1 MRHVLSVLSKEKVQ
15 SNCTKCAI
23 PVMAI
28 GLKAVQ
34 ILITDREKAKRAFQ
48 ETGENLVQIAK
59 ERHCSKLEYVCA
71 VVEAMERNLASM
83 QTHQKSVKNVV
94 RTTTP
99 LKLVAKDGKEESGT
113 SSRSRRRGKKRSRS
127 KAVSRNNT
135 PSQESQ
141 EPSEESN

>member
-23 PVMAI
+23 PVMVV

-34 ILITDREKAKRAFQ
+34 ILITDREKAKGAFQ

-83 QTHQKSVKNVV
+83 QTHQKSVKNV
-94 RTTTP
+94 
-99 LKLVAKDGKEESGT
+99 KGT
-113 SSRSRRRGKKRSRS
+113 FFTDKMGDKKCFDECYNICFLNICE
-127 KAVSRNNT
+127 KKH
-135 PSQESQ
+135 P
-141 EPSEESN
+141 